1 MARRKKS
8 SPKNALNRRTLY
20 RKSQKIPIS
29 SPKLLSPIQLG
40 LALSRA
46 PGPWS
51 AAPHVCMPR
60 YQTANKKDDRLH
72 FHRLAHTRRGAP
84 DAAKMACRALTGRM
98 FNGQTV
104 RPAPLHALGR
114 PDFGGRGCVSLLTNL
129 DTWHSKH
136 FRDIGH
142 LLINP
147 PTKYGSA
154 APQSRA
160 DCHAQ
165 RSAAQ
170 QRRPAAEHSRAAQV
184 KCAYYPE
191 QKFAQQE
198 LLDPF
203 KIGMLDGPGH
213 PGSEAPLWV
222 SVSNIVIMVRMSRVK
237 EPNAERVPFLVCLAR
252 AEKKQQ
258 RVWDDLERQV
268 RKTPCRPEVGLASAF
283 HRCIPTGMHGPTC
296 IFWANLIPFSRQY
309 DMGLMQN
316 QSRSGLGSWQ
326 HRR

>member
-51 AAPHVCMPR
+51 AAPRVCMPR

-114 PDFGGRGCVSLLTNL
+114 TRKLGTFG
-129 DTWHSKH
+129 
-136 FRDIGH
+136 
-142 LLINP
+142 
-147 PTKYGSA
+147 A
-154 APQSRA
+154 
-160 DCHAQ
+160 
-165 RSAAQ
+165 
-170 QRRPAAEHSRAAQV
+170 
-184 KCAYYPE
+184 
-191 QKFAQQE
+191 
-198 LLDPF
+198 
-203 KIGMLDGPGH
+203 
-213 PGSEAPLWV
+213 
-222 SVSNIVIMVRMSRVK
+222 
-237 EPNAERVPFLVCLAR
+237 
-252 AEKKQQ
+252 
-258 RVWDDLERQV
+258 
-268 RKTPCRPEVGLASAF
+268 
-283 HRCIPTGMHGPTC
+283 
-296 IFWANLIPFSRQY
+296 
-309 DMGLMQN
+309 
-316 QSRSGLGSWQ
+316 
-326 HRR
+326 